1 MAKSEHE
8 KNQDALKAAIRR
20 QLTAKPEPP
29 KDHGNKKRLTTAGL
43 WVRPFHSDAL
53 GVNPDQIPEAREAL
67 RARGITADFD
77 EQGRCIVTSEKQYQ
91 QIAKACG
98 LKTGRDGY
106 DNVKSGRDIQRGR
119 DELRRRIERGEFD

>member
-1 MAKSEHE
+1 MSKSEKE
-8 KNQDALKAAIRR
+8 KNDDAIRAAVR
-20 QLTAKPEPP
+20 AQLTAKPEPP
-29 KDHGNKKRLTTAGL
+29 KDHGNRKRRTTAGL

-67 RARGITADFD
+67 RAQGIMADFD
-77 EQGRCIVTSEKQYQ
+77 KDGRCIVTSEKQYQ

-106 DNVKSGRDIQRGR
+106 DNTKTGRDLQRER
-119 DELRRRIERGEFD
+119 DEFRRRVERGDFD